1 MSWEEKV
8 VVEGM
13 GREDPEPEEPLWRN
27 HFSSPAAAGWS
38 GGVSAET
45 GESWVP
51 SVSPPPRPFPS
62 LLPVFPLPLWYISNP
77 TSPVSSKWYVPLVT
91 FQDFSEVK
99 YAPGSQIRQSPQAVL
114 PFSTLPHASA
124 QSCAVD
130 WGVMGGEEEE
140 LLCSIGDA
148 LMMQRFTQKCHPGS
162 RATKLIAIR
171 SKLQSF
177 CGAGVT

>member
-51 SVSPPPRPFPS
+51 SVSPPPCPFPS

-130 WGVMGGEEEE
+130 WGGVGGRRRNCFAALVMPWWCKGLHRNVILGVEP
-140 LLCSIGDA
+140 LSL
-148 LMMQRFTQKCHPGS
+148 
-162 RATKLIAIR
+162 
-171 SKLQSF
+171 LQSGPNSSHF
-177 CGAGVT
+177 VGLG